1 MYASSAKDVELP
13 ILTGGLEEK
22 LSIMSLTKIT
32 LSKKS
37 DGQPTSQFNKLGI
50 FFSLLYPFANVI
62 STAVAK
68 FIADVPPMQSLFLR
82 SLLTTPPFFA
92 YLYYTNKV
100 GELKTALKNTTL
112 HLNIFFA
119 LLSAALFYVAL
130 ARLSV
135 SEAFTIYS
143 TLAITNG
150 ILGAIIL
157 KEPYSQL
164 EKILGVVSM
173 IGVILIVRPPFIF
186 GNMDDATPN
195 TNTSLSHSFAAI
207 LAFVSATLFS
217 LYQVSIRAS
226 RTNLDPY
233 VISFCTNGLGIFW
246 YGLYFVFYEYKSLTF
261 GEYYGCF
268 MFGVGYVVCIILIGY
283 ALKYTS
289 VSVFGLLGYTQL
301 IFSLLVD
308 LLIFADF
315 PPFLTIVGALLIV
328 GSSLYLIVRQ
338 KQA

>member
-1 MYASSAKDVELP
+1 MYSSSAKEIDLP
-13 ILTGGLEEK
+13 IYSERIEVK
-22 LSIMSLTKIT
+22 RSLQH
-32 LSKKS
+32 LSKVIPTKENE
-37 DGQPTSQFNKLGI
+37 QPTAQFNKLGI
-50 FFSLLYPFANVI
+50 IFSLLYPLANVI
-62 STAVAK
+62 STATAK
-68 FIADVPPMQSLFLR
+68 FISGVPPMQSLFLR

-92 YLYYTNKV
+92 YLYYTNKAD
-100 GELKTALKNTTL
+100 ELKAGLRNPKL

-119 LLSAALFYVAL
+119 ILSGVTFYIALVK
-130 ARLSV
+130 LSV
-135 SEAFTIYS
+135 SETFTIYS

-164 EKILGVVSM
+164 EKILGVISM

-186 GNMDDATPN
+186 GNMDDAIPN
-195 TNTSLSHSFAAI
+195 TNTSLSHSFAGI
-207 LAFVSATLFS
+207 LAFLSAATFS
-217 LYQVSIRAS
+217 LYQISIRAS
-226 RTNLDPY
+226 RTNMDPY
-233 VISFCTNGLGIFW
+233 VISFCTNSLGIFW

-261 GEYYGCF
+261 GEYFGCF
-268 MFGVGYVVCIILIGY
+268 MFGVCYIACIILIGY

-328 GSSLYLIVRQ
+328 GSSVYLIMKQ